1 MKVNLDMITVFI
13 SIVIG
18 NLFTVIL
25 VSAYRHKHMK
35 DIAVNWFF
43 VSRCL
48 QSLAWGTLIF
58 RDILPG
64 GVSILL
70 MNSILFLGY
79 EFETIALIRVQGAF
93 TRKVKKF
100 YFWLTVL
107 FIAGFTGIYYF
118 YNYENVRI
126 VYASLFT
133 AALIVYPVYG
143 MITKR
148 SASTLMRVM
157 GWFYGIVGL
166 SLVGRAMMTIDA
178 FGMMSLFYPGFY
190 QNLQFISMYFIMI
203 LGNTG
208 FILLSKERADDSL
221 IRLASYDD
229 LTEVLNR
236 RTFIQQAESEIKQ
249 LAGKGQ
255 PVSFILFDIDEYK
268 TINDT
273 YGHDVGD
280 QVLKHMSKLVQDNLG
295 IKGFLGRYGG
305 DEFAILLPGHQ
316 EIEAENIAEQLRTS
330 ISGARA
336 TGFSLQFTVSMGL
349 VTVLATQDTRVSRL
363 YQLSDQAL
371 YEAKRGGRNRIV
383 CSKSS

>member
-1 MKVNLDMITVFI
+1 MTTVFI

-58 RDILPG
+58 RNFLPG
-64 GVSILL
+64 GVSIPL
-70 MNSILFLGY
+70 MNSILFVGSA
-79 EFETIALIRVQGAF
+79 FEAIALLLVQGAF
-93 TRKVKKF
+93 SRRVKKF
-100 YFWLTVL
+100 YFWLTLLYIV
-107 FIAGFTGIYYF
+107 GFTGIYYF
-118 YNYENVRI
+118 YNHENVRI
-126 VYASLFT
+126 VYASLCT
-133 AALIVYPVYG
+133 SALIVYPAYG

-148 SASTLMRVM
+148 SASTLMRMM
-157 GWFYGIVGL
+157 GWFYGVVAL
-166 SLVGRAMMTIDA
+166 SLVGRAVMTIDR
-178 FGMMSLFYPGFY
+178 FGMMSLFYPGIY
-190 QNLQFISMYFIMI
+190 QNLQFISLYFIMI

-236 RTFIQQAESEIKQ
+236 RTFIQQAEAEIKQ
-249 LAGKGQ
+249 LAGKSE

-280 QVLKHMSKLVQDNLG
+280 QVLKYMSKLVQDNLG
-295 IKGFLGRYGG
+295 TRGFLGRYGG

-316 EIEAENIAEQLRTS
+316 GIEAEKIAEQLRTS
-330 ISGARA
+330 ISRSRL
-336 TGFSLQFTVSMGL
+336 TGFSLKFTVSMGL
-349 VTVLATQDTRVSRL
+349 VTVRATADTRVNRL
-363 YQLSDQAL
+363 YLLSDQAL

>member
-1 MKVNLDMITVFI
+1 MKVNLDMTTVFI

-48 QSLAWGTLIF
+48 QSIAWGTLIF

-64 GVSILL
+64 GVAIPLV
-70 MNSILFLGY
+70 NSILFVGSA
-79 EFETIALIRVQGAF
+79 FETIALIRVQDAF
-93 TRKVKKF
+93 TRKVKRF
-100 YFWLTVL
+100 YFWLTLL

-118 YNYENVRI
+118 YNYENIRI
-126 VYASLFT
+126 VYASLCT
-133 AALIVYPVYG
+133 AALIVYPAYG

-148 SASTLMRVM
+148 SASTLMRTM
-157 GWFYGIVGL
+157 GWFYGIVAL
-166 SLVGRAMMTIDA
+166 SLVGRAVMTIDA
-178 FGMMSLFYPGFY
+178 FGMMSLFYPGIY
-190 QNLQFISMYFIMI
+190 QSLQFISLYFIMI

-236 RTFIQQAESEIKQ
+236 RTFIQQAEFEIKQ
-249 LAGKGQ
+249 LAGRGQ

-273 YGHDVGD
+273 FGHDVGD
-280 QVLKHMSKLVQDNLG
+280 QVLKYMSKLVQGNLG
-295 IKGFLGRYGG
+295 TKGFLGRYGG
-305 DEFAILLPGHQ
+305 DEFAILLPGLH
-316 EIEAENIAEQLRTS
+316 ETEAEKIAEQLRMS
-330 ISGARA
+330 ISGARS

-349 VTVLATQDTRVSRL
+349 VTVVASPDTRVSRL

-371 YEAKRGGRNRIV
+371 YEAKRGGRNRV
-383 CSKSS
+383 VRSKSS